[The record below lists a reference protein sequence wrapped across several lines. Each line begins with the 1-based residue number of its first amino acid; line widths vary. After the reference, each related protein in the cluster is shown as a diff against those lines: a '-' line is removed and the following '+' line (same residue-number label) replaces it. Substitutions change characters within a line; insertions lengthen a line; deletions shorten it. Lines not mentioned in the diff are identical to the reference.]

1 MKVKRA
7 SIDAYIPYH
16 GEGEDDVMEELK
28 KHETPEDEDAM
39 DQYEK

>member
-7 SIDAYIPYH
+7 SLDAYIPYH

-28 KHETPEDEDAM
+28 NID
-39 DQYEK
+39 DQ